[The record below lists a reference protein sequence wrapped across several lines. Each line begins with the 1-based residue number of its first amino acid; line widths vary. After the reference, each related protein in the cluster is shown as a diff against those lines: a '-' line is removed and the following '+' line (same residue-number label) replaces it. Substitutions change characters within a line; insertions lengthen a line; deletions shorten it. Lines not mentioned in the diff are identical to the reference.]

1 MVFVNKIAHIV
12 HTCVHEWRGAAN
24 KNMGDSFLL
33 TWMVQ
38 DPEDQRRM
46 LTEGLEI
53 SDKMQELTDR
63 ALVAFI
69 KVVSE
74 IRRAADLAA
83 YAKHPKIIPK
93 FGMSYKV
100 RMTFS
105 LHSGWGV
112 EGAIGSKHKIDASY
126 LSPHVNIAARVQ
138 EITSLYGVELL
149 FTDAIWGSL
158 STRARERTRKI
169 DCIVVKGATEP
180 IGIHTFDFNDAIIQV
195 PEGHNV
201 GQIVPV
207 QETSV
212 TELANKTVDFLFIM
226 DQDIVGLQEGIS
238 IDFIASWRNA
248 FHLYGVGSWEPAL
261 TMFQRCTNL
270 LPDGDGP
277 SEALIQFIT
286 DHACNPPADWQG
298 YRRILFK

>member
-1 MVFVNKIAHIV
+1 
-12 HTCVHEWRGAAN
+12 
-24 KNMGDSFLL
+24 
-33 TWMVQ
+33 MVQ

-112 EGAIGSKHKIDASY
+112 EGAIGSRHKLDASY
-126 LSPHVNIAARVQ
+126 VSPHVNIAQRVLDATEIYGSQFLLTDTIWNCLCESAR
-138 EITSLYGVELL
+138 
-149 FTDAIWGSL
+149 D
-158 STRARERTRKI
+158 RTRKI
-169 DCIVVKGATEP
+169 D
-180 IGIHTFDFNDAIIQV
+180 
-195 PEGHNV
+195 
-201 GQIVPV
+201 
-207 QETSV
+207 
-212 TELANKTVDFLFIM
+212 
-226 DQDIVGLQEGIS
+226 
-238 IDFIASWRNA
+238 
-248 FHLYGVGSWEPAL
+248 
-261 TMFQRCTNL
+261 
-270 LPDGDGP
+270 
-277 SEALIQFIT
+277 
-286 DHACNPPADWQG
+286 
-298 YRRILFK
+298 